1 MDGGIYVVCVSLKEL
16 FACNSNALNAF
27 RGRDGDA
34 VRVALADYLARRLH
48 TSIMT
53 CVRGNITIEMTS
65 IGRPCHCPGGGR
77 GRGGKDNAGG
87 GGLGLMTPF
96 VLERTNCRVSL
107 MSSGAGQMPMLE
119 VILRASSVVASSS
132 ESAAPA
138 TAPVDDGVRSVAV
151 SAAREDLT
159 KAEQRIWGDDPD
171 ALRREIWMRIP
182 PISESSLSQVSGATR
197 RRTEPLL
204 MVLVPSSRR
213 QRTMV

>member
-1 MDGGIYVVCVSLKEL
+1 M
-16 FACNSNALNAF
+16 
-27 RGRDGDA
+27 
-34 VRVALADYLARRLH
+34 
-48 TSIMT
+48 
-53 CVRGNITIEMTS
+53 
-65 IGRPCHCPGGGR
+65 
-77 GRGGKDNAGG
+77 
-87 GGLGLMTPF
+87 GLMTPF

-138 TAPVDDGVRSVAV
+138 TAPVDDGVRSIAV

-182 PISESSLSQVSGATR
+182 PISESSLSQVSGTTR